1 MTRKKIISFVAVFAW
16 TFICAAAD
24 LTPKISSITNYT
36 EQIPGTT
43 VKFEMVAIPGGTLE
57 KGDRKIEIK
66 SFYMGK
72 YELGWPEYAL
82 WVFGEKEKIEKE
94 KLDGISRPTTPY
106 GSIYRERGERGYPA
120 IGMSNLA
127 ASEYCLWLASKTGKK
142 YRLPTEDEW
151 EYTCR
156 AGTTTPYFWGSEAS
170 KAGDYGW
177 HIENSDNTTQ
187 TCGKKK
193 PNPFGLYDIVG
204 NVAEWVA
211 RASTNDL
218 GWHGKDPYDKKN
230 VMEWMARSAANAPAI
245 ARGGAFSEP
254 VVKLRSSARMI
265 ETPEWNE
272 LDPQNPKSIWW
283 LASADFVGFRVV
295 RDADDAEKSAKPVK

>member
-1 MTRKKIISFVAVFAW
+1 MTKKIISFVTVFALP
-16 TFICAAAD
+16 FICAAEDSAS
-24 LTPKISSITNYT
+24 KNSSFTNYT

-43 VKFEMVAIPGGTLE
+43 VKFEMVAIPGGTLL

-66 SFYMGK
+66 PFHMEK
-72 YELGWPEYAL
+72 YELSWPEYVL
-82 WVFGEKEKIEKE
+82 WVFSENAEVEKG
-94 KLDGISRPTTPY
+94 KLDGITHPTKPY
-106 GSIYRERGERGYPA
+106 GSIYRERGEKGYPA

-127 ASEYCLWLASKTGKK
+127 ASEYCLWLSWKTGKK

-151 EYTCR
+151 EYACR
-156 AGTTTPYFWGSEAS
+156 AGSTTAYFWGSEAG

-177 HIENSDNTTQ
+177 SIENSDSTTQ

-218 GWHGKDPYDKKN
+218 GWHSKDTRDAKN
-230 VMEWMARSAANAPAI
+230 VTEWMARSATNGSAI

-254 VVKLRSSARMI
+254 VVKMRSSARMI

-295 RDADDAEKSAKPVK
+295 RDADDAEKSAK